1 MAHLFLGQ
9 DKDIVRHILFETD
22 LTFGKTLL
30 VPDFEALNIIQAYMS
45 GPMGVMNSKIDLN
58 RLIDRSFIIA
68 TLLEKA
74 H

>member
-1 MAHLFLGQ
+1 
-9 DKDIVRHILFETD
+9 
-22 LTFGKTLL
+22 
-30 VPDFEALNIIQAYMS
+30 VPDFEALNIIQEYMS
-45 GPMGVMNSKIDLN
+45 GAMGVINSKIDLT